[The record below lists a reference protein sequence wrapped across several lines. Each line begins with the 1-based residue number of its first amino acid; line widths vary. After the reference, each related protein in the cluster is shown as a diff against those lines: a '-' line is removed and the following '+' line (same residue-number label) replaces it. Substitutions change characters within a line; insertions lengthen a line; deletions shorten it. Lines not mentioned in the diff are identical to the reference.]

1 MEPLKEPAVHH
12 FNLGWR
18 EEWHNPNLIMK
29 KNPNSQWDT
38 FSKHLSNPE
47 NCQGHHKQG
56 TSEETPQPK
65 DALSTNRGVMSI
77 KGHVGSQVASWTEM
91 TVLLLFFSCS
101 FMSDSL
107 QPSGLQPTRFPCPSL
122 STRVCSNSSPLSQWC
137 HPTISSSVIPFSS
150 CLQSFPASGSFPMSW
165 LFASGNQSTGASA
178 SASVLPMTT

>member
-1 MEPLKEPAVHH
+1 MESPKEPAVHH

-56 TSEETPQPK
+56 TSEETPQSK
-65 DALSTNRGVMSI
+65 EALSTNIGVTSI
-77 KGHVGSQVASWTEM
+77 NGHVGSQVASWTEM
-91 TVLLLFFSCS
+91 TLLLLFSCS

-150 CLQSFPASGSFPMSW
+150 CLQSFPASGSFPMS
-165 LFASGNQSTGASA
+165 NQSIGASA
-178 SASVLPMTT
+178 SASVLPMNT